1 MKKTY
6 YFIFL
11 TLFVFF
17 SCGDM
22 ENVIDLEVP
31 PHEPVLV
38 LNGIFSTD
46 DTASVTISHSVGP
59 FDSNIPSYLPNAEV
73 LLYKDNMLIDTMK
86 PDLTDMIAVE
96 YIDSDYNTGTIDMF
110 YYKSSHIAEKNNTY
124 RVEVNHPNLA
134 SVSAS
139 TYLPADVNL
148 FNIDVDTNTALND
161 GKVNFRFS
169 FNDDP
174 GVDNYYQLRVF
185 ASCVKEYDD
194 YYGYYDEWIFSE
206 ELEILSN
213 DPSFPSSGIP
223 FEGYAFAGYSVLF
236 TDDLFNGQQ
245 KDISFDVN
253 VEEDW
258 SYSKCDTVIF
268 EFSTFSDDT
277 YSYFNS
283 LDLHVEKGP
292 VGIFGGEVVPVYSNV
307 QDGLGVLM
315 SNNMQRVFLKP

>member
-1 MKKTY
+1 MKY
-6 YFIFL
+6 IYIII
-11 TLFVFF
+11 LFVFF

-22 ENVIDLEVP
+22 ENVIDLEIP

-46 DTASVTISHSVGP
+46 DTASVTISHSVGA
-59 FDSNIPSYLPNAEV
+59 FDLTVPAYLPNAEV
-73 LLYKDNMLIDTMK
+73 LLYKDNVLVGEMQ
-86 PDLTDMIAVE
+86 PDFTDMISVG
-96 YIDSDYNTGTIDMF
+96 YIDVNDNAGAIDMF
-110 YYKSSHIAEKNNTY
+110 YYKSDHIAEKNKTY
-124 RVEVNHPNLA
+124 RVEVNHPNLP

-139 TYLPADVNL
+139 TYLPSDVSL

-161 GKVNFRFS
+161 GMINFSFS

-174 GVDNYYQLRVF
+174 SVDNYYQLRVF
-185 ASCVKEYDD
+185 STCSKEYED
-194 YYGYYDEWIFSE
+194 YYGYYEQWYFSE

-213 DPSFPSSGIP
+213 DPSFPPSGIP
-223 FEGYAFAGYSVLF
+223 FDGYAFAGYSALF

-245 KDISFDVN
+245 KDISFDVDL
-253 VEEDW
+253 EEDGW
-258 SYSKCDTVIF
+258 VYSKCDTVIF
-268 EFSTFSDDT
+268 EFSTFSNET
-277 YSYFNS
+277 YSYFSS

-315 SNNMQRVFLKP
+315 SNNMQQVFLKP